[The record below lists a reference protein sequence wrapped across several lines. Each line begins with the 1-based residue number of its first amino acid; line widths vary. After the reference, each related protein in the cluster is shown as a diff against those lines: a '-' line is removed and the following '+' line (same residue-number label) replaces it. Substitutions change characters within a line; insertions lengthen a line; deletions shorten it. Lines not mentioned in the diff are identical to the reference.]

1 MTFIH
6 AAASA
11 LIDAPPEEVYALV
24 ADYRVGH
31 ELILPKENLYDLQ
44 VEAGGQGEGTIIHFR
59 SRVLGVER
67 ENRTR
72 ISEPEPGR
80 KLVETEMNEAF
91 TTTYTF
97 TPVQEAPQV
106 HVEIATD
113 MKTES
118 GYMGLLEKAF
128 LPSILRRINEKELRN
143 IAIVVRNKK
152 ASFVRTSIHEL

>member
-1 MTFIH
+1 MAHIH

-11 LIDAPPEEVYALV
+11 LIDAQPEAVYALV

-31 ELILPKENLYDLQ
+31 VLILPEENLYDLQ
-44 VEAGGQGEGTIIHFR
+44 VEAGGQGEGTIIRFR

-67 ENRTR
+67 KNRTR

-97 TPVQEAPQV
+97 TPVNEGQQV
-106 HVEIATD
+106 HVEIETD
-113 MKTES
+113 MKTDP
-118 GYMGLLEKAF
+118 GLIGLLEKAL

-143 IAIVVRNKK
+143 IAIEVRNKK
-152 ASFVRTSIHEL
+152 ASFVRKSIHKL